1 MKKRIVGT
9 SNIEISELSLGCMSL
24 PANIGEAQ
32 PIIEA
37 ALDAGINY
45 FDTADLYLQGE
56 NERIVGEI
64 LKPHRHNVILATKV
78 GNRFE
83 KGQEGWSWDASASYI
98 KSAVKDSL
106 KRLQTDYID
115 IYQLHGGTITDDL
128 DAVIDTF
135 DELKKEGFI
144 RAYGISSIRPNVFMP
159 FAEKGYALSNM
170 MQYSLLDRRAEEW
183 FSALTASG
191 ISVVT
196 RGSIA
201 KGLLTKEWRSRLQD
215 YMSYS
220 QQELATLL
228 ADLEA
233 RYGSLHSLA
242 LAFNLQHKAIASTVI
257 GASTKQQLLENI
269 AAYYAIKDLPAIDG
283 ITEQIKKDT
292 YTEHR

>member
-37 ALDAGINY
+37 ALDVGINY

-135 DELKKEGFI
+135 EELKKEGFI

-191 ISVVT
+191 VSVVT

-283 ITEQIKKDT
+283 ITEQIKKDI

>member
-1 MKKRIVGT
+1 MGT

-135 DELKKEGFI
+135 EELKKEGFI

-191 ISVVT
+191 VSVVT

-269 AAYYAIKDLPAIDG
+269 AAYYVIKDLPAIDG
-283 ITEQIKKDT
+283 ITEQIKKDI